1 MPPKDFALPVISSPT
16 LTQRNATEQKAQSK
30 QPRTMMED
38 SSSSTAT
45 AIEHGSEDAAPLI
58 RPGGGGGVASSLPF
72 DLERL
77 GNVYVDS
84 FLFAGLC

>member
-1 MPPKDFALPVISSPT
+1 
-16 LTQRNATEQKAQSK
+16 
-30 QPRTMMED
+30 MMEG
-38 SSSSTAT
+38 SSSSAT

-58 RPGGGGGVASSLPF
+58 RPGGGGGVASTLPV

-84 FLFAGLC
+84 ILFVAGLC